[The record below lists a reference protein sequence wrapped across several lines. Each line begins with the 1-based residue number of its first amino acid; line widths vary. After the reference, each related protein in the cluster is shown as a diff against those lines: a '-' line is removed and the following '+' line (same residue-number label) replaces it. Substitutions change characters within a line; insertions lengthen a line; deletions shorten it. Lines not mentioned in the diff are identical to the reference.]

1 MTCAN
6 SPARHGIWAVALAVA
21 ALVLTGACDDGDG
34 GDGGASPT
42 GRPSVTGSPGPTTA
56 GGSPSLSTS
65 PTPTATAPSDPERAE
80 QDIRRAW
87 AVLFDP
93 KSSLDQRSDVVE
105 NGDENAL
112 MIDNL
117 FRDPS
122 GSKLRAEVTSVSYTS
137 DVYAEVAYDLTRED
151 RRLDTGGPGAAVLQD
166 GGWKV
171 ALRTV
176 CALTRHAED
185 APEAPSCAV
194 ASSGPASAPVSAP
207 ASSPVASPAGTGR

>member
-6 SPARHGIWAVALAVA
+6 SPARHGTWAVTLAVA

-34 GDGGASPT
+34 GDEGASRT

-56 GGSPSLSTS
+56 GASPSLSTS
-65 PTPTATAPSDPERAE
+65 PAPTATAPSDPEQAE
-80 QDIRRAW
+80 QDIREAW
-87 AVLFDP
+87 TVLFDP
-93 KSSLDQRSDVVE
+93 KSSLDQRSGVVE
-105 NGDENAL
+105 DGDENAL

-122 GSKLRAEVTSVSYTS
+122 GSKLRAEVTSVAYTS
-137 DVYAEVAYDLTRED
+137 DLDAEVAYDLTREG
-151 RRLDTGGPGAAVLQD
+151 RRLDTGGPGAAVLQE

-185 APEAPSCAV
+185 APEAPSCAS
-194 ASSGPASAPVSAP
+194 ASASASADPAASPSSG
-207 ASSPVASPAGTGR
+207 PAGTGR

>member
-6 SPARHGIWAVALAVA
+6 SPARHGTWAVALAVA

-34 GDGGASPT
+34 GDEGPSRT
-42 GRPSVTGSPGPTTA
+42 GRPSATGSPGPTTA
-56 GGSPSLSTS
+56 GGSPSPTAS

-80 QDIRRAW
+80 QDIREAW
-87 AVLFDP
+87 TVLFDP
-93 KSSLDQRSDVVE
+93 KSSLDQRSDAVE
-105 NGDENAL
+105 DGDENAL

-137 DVYAEVAYDLTRED
+137 DTVAEVAYELTREGG
-151 RRLDTGGPGAAVLQD
+151 RLDTGGPGAAVLQD
-166 GGWKV
+166 GSWKV

-185 APEAPSCAV
+185 APEAPSCAPTP
-194 ASSGPASAPVSAP
+194 SGPASGSAVSP
-207 ASSPVASPAGTGR
+207 DGTGG

>member
-6 SPARHGIWAVALAVA
+6 SPARHGTWAVALTVA
-21 ALVLTGACDDGDG
+21 ALVLTGACGDGDG
-34 GDGGASPT
+34 GDEGASRT

-56 GGSPSLSTS
+56 GGSPSLSAS
-65 PTPTATAPSDPERAE
+65 PTPTATAPSDPDQAER
-80 QDIRRAW
+80 DIREAW
-87 AVLFDP
+87 TVLFDP
-93 KSSLDQRSDVVE
+93 KSSLDQRTDVVE
-105 NGDENAL
+105 DGDENAL

-122 GSKLRAEVTSVSYTS
+122 GSKLRAEVTSLAYTS
-137 DVYAEVAYDLTRED
+137 DVRAEVAYDLTREG
-151 RRLDTGGPGAAVLQD
+151 RRLDTGGPGAAVLQE

-185 APEAPSCAV
+185 APEAPSCAS
-194 ASSGPASAPVSAP
+194 ASAGPAASP
-207 ASSPVASPAGTGR
+207 ASSPAGTGR

>member
-6 SPARHGIWAVALAVA
+6 SPARHGTWAVALTVT
-21 ALVLTGACDDGDG
+21 ALVLTGACDNGGG
-34 GDGGASPT
+34 GDEGASRT
-42 GRPSVTGSPGPTTA
+42 GRPSATGSPSPTTA
-56 GGSPSLSTS
+56 GGSPSLSAS
-65 PTPTATAPSDPERAE
+65 PLPTATAPPDPQRAE
-80 QDIRRAW
+80 RDIREAW
-87 AVLFDP
+87 TVLFDP
-93 KSSLDQRSDVVE
+93 KSSLDRRTDVVE
-105 NGDENAL
+105 DGDENAL

-122 GSKLRAEVTSVSYTS
+122 GGKLRAEVTSVSYTS
-137 DVYAEVAYDLTRED
+137 DEHADVAYVLTREG

-185 APEAPSCAV
+185 APEAPSCV
-194 ASSGPASAPVSAP
+194 APPSGSASGPASGPASAP
-207 ASSPVASPAGTGR
+207 ASSPAGTGR

>member
-6 SPARHGIWAVALAVA
+6 SPARRGTWAVALAVT
-21 ALVLTGACDDGDG
+21 ALVLTGACDDNDG
-34 GDGGASPT
+34 GSGGGAS
-42 GRPSVTGSPGPTTA
+42 RPARSSTAGSPGATTA
-56 GGSPSLSTS
+56 DGSPSLSAS
-65 PTPTATAPSDPERAE
+65 PSPTATAPSDPEQAE
-80 QDIRRAW
+80 RDIRQAW
-87 AVLFDP
+87 SVLFDP

-105 NGDENAL
+105 DGDENAL

-122 GSKLRAEVTSVSYTS
+122 GGKLRAEVTSVSYTS
-137 DVYAEVAYDLTRED
+137 DVHAEVAYELTREGH
-151 RRLDTGGPGAAVLQD
+151 RLDTGGPGAAVLHD

-194 ASSGPASAPVSAP
+194 ASLSPAASPASG
-207 ASSPVASPAGTGR
+207 PAGTGR

>member
-6 SPARHGIWAVALAVA
+6 RPARHGTWAVALAVT
-21 ALVLTGACDDGDG
+21 ALVLTGACDDNDGG
-34 GDGGASPT
+34 GDGGATRTARS
-42 GRPSVTGSPGPTTA
+42 STGSPGATTA
-56 GGSPSLSTS
+56 GGSPSLSAS
-65 PTPTATAPSDPERAE
+65 PAPTATAPSDPRQAE
-80 QDIRRAW
+80 QDIRDAW
-87 AVLFDP
+87 TVLFDP

-105 NGDENAL
+105 DGDENAL

-137 DVYAEVAYDLTRED
+137 DVYAEVAYDLTREG
-151 RRLDTGGPGAAVLQD
+151 RRLDPGGPGAAVLQD

-171 ALRTV
+171 AVRTV

-185 APEAPSCAV
+185 APEAPSCV
-194 ASSGPASAPVSAP
+194 VPPSSPVPGSATGP
-207 ASSPVASPAGTGR
+207 ASSPASSPAGTGR

>member
-6 SPARHGIWAVALAVA
+6 LPARHGTWAVALAVT
-21 ALVLTGACDDGDG
+21 ALVLTGACDANDG
-34 GDGGASPT
+34 GGGDRGA
-42 GRPSVTGSPGPTTA
+42 GRTARSSAAGSPGATTA
-56 GGSPSLSTS
+56 GGSPSPSAS
-65 PTPTATAPSDPERAE
+65 TAPTVTAPADPRQAE
-80 QDIRRAW
+80 QDIREAW
-87 AVLFDP
+87 TVLFDP
-93 KSSLDQRSDVVE
+93 TSSLDQRSDVVE
-105 NGDENAL
+105 DGDENAL

-137 DVYAEVAYDLTRED
+137 DVHADVAYDLTREG
-151 RRLDTGGPGAAVLQD
+151 RRLDPGGPGAAVFQD

-185 APEAPSCAV
+185 APEAPSCV
-194 ASSGPASAPVSAP
+194 VPPSSPVPNS
-207 ASSPVASPAGTGR
+207 ASSPASSPAGTGR